1 MEGGIGTRLLGVG
14 DYYFQLVF
22 LLVLLA
28 KGGVFVCALSAYVL
42 SYTQSVAGGE
52 GGGGYMD
59 KRTAQE
65 LVQLAG

>member
-1 MEGGIGTRLLGVG
+1 M
-14 DYYFQLVF
+14 F

-42 SYTQSVAGGE
+42 SYTQSVAGV
-52 GGGGYMD
+52 GGGGWGEGYMD
-59 KRTAQE
+59 EQTAQE